1 MLALI
6 LLSCVTSEPPKH
18 EPGVV
23 HGAPGT
29 GDDSADSGPWGET
42 GESAAPEAETG
53 EQPGIDSGESGGD
66 SGGGDSGAETG
77 GGETGGGDTDEV
89 CYPGEDWAWDVCFPL
104 VSWDASWGEDYAYP
118 DPYGGSAQYRA
129 PARYL
134 DLSSL
139 DTDVSIA
146 PNFEL
151 SEFVSASKGRYAL
164 FQTHVVES
172 LQAIRDE
179 SGGPLTVNSGYRNVT
194 YNESIG
200 GAGSSRHMYGDGV
213 DLVSSTLSLSELADV
228 CEENGADY
236 TQLYEAHVHCDWRDD
251 ALDPAFYDP
260 ASAMTSGSTRPL
272 LSARL
277 ARGPHAWTAPALGF
291 DEGEP
296 LRVWTAWDA
305 AGREIGEGTG
315 REFVAPGKAE
325 RVRVVVGGRITVE
338 ARVDVGGRRL

>member
-1 MLALI
+1 MLTLL
-6 LLSCVTSEPPKH
+6 LLSCTTPEPPKH

-29 GDDSADSGPWGET
+29 GDDSADTGPWGET
-42 GESAAPEAETG
+42 GETAAPEAETG
-53 EQPGIDSGESGGD
+53 EQAGIDSGGESGG
-66 SGGGDSGAETG
+66 GEET
-77 GGETGGGDTDEV
+77 GGETGSGGDADEV
-89 CYPGEDWAWDVCFPL
+89 CYPGEDWAWDMCFPL
-104 VSWDASWGEDYAYP
+104 VDWDASWGEDYDYP
-118 DPYGGSAQYRA
+118 DPYGGSPQYRA

-134 DLSSL
+134 DLSAI
-139 DTDVSIA
+139 DTAVSIA

-151 SEFVSASKGRYAL
+151 SEFVSASKGQYGL

-194 YNESIG
+194 YNASIG

-213 DLVSSTLSLSELADV
+213 DLVSSTLSLSDLADV

-251 ALDPAFYDP
+251 DLDPAFYDP
-260 ASAMTSGSTRPL
+260 ASAMTDRSSRPA

-277 ARGPHAWTAPALGF
+277 ERGAGGWTAPALGF

-296 LRVWTAWDA
+296 LRVWTATDGD
-305 AGREIGEGTG
+305 GRVIGEGMG
-315 REFVAPGKAE
+315 REFAVPEGTE
-325 RVRVVVGGRITVE
+325 RLHVVVGGRVIVE
-338 ARVDVGGRRL
+338 ARVDDGGWRL